1 MKTNYRFLSKFHG
14 FVFVL
19 LAVFSSQ
26 YVSAQQRDLDVGA
39 LASIIFYVLEGELE
53 PASPTVEFAR
63 LINNQVVD
71 QSQPLQVEA
80 LLNNTNDDISQ
91 VVLLLDG
98 EPVRVERAAPYQ
110 WGNNINQDPA
120 LFDLSVGQHTLTL
133 LVTEDNGGTFST
145 SITIDVVDF
154 QGLDVEFEN
163 LNSRFV
169 TGQSLMV
176 TVSANQA
183 NGTITNVAL
192 FYDGVLVRNER
203 SSPYQWGF
211 SDQPESSGIFASL
224 TPGTHTLTAVVTT
237 SSGLERSISQDILV
251 ETVVLSQVSLA
262 VNQAIAYEKSQEPAS
277 FTLSRTGSSLAQSV
291 AFELGSI
298 AGDGIASAQDY
309 DLVYRDTGAQVGNTL
324 NFQQGQTQRI
334 IEVRPIIDT
343 QFETP
348 ESLTITLINGAAYSV
363 VTPQAQ
369 GVRIFEARNTEANQQ
384 RFVGIFRPAD
394 GVSTMASGVLSLVL
408 RGDNQQAT
416 LNYSFTNLSSTQ
428 QDQFLDLAPSG
439 ITFADLPRGNT
450 VNDHVWDIEPAGIFT
465 TKQEVL
471 DALFSGSFFVR
482 ILSANYPQ
490 GEIIAFIQRTDTFG
504 GVEIPEQE
512 LTPEQ
517 VDRDIIRFL
526 NQSTFGA
533 TEEAYN
539 QLRAQISND
548 GSNRRQVYE
557 DWIDSQLDMQA
568 TSMTDLML
576 GITGN
581 EALDISTR
589 FERIHTFWTLAI
601 NSPDQLRHRLAQSLS
616 EILVISDDVNPILNA
631 YRGLTTYWD
640 VLASSGTGSYE
651 ALLGQVTRHTSM
663 GTYLSHLQNQKE
675 NAELGIFP
683 DENYAREIMQ
693 LFSFGLVHLNP
704 DGSFALDEN
713 NTPIPTYDNQVISEM
728 ARVFT
733 GLSVSRVV
741 VRDTDTDVENTNFN
755 ASDRNSSGNQAQWTH
770 PMRFFP
776 DFHDFGE
783 KRLFTDQGQQLVL
796 GARSATI
803 SDADQELD
811 LVISAVVAHSSTAP
825 RISRLL
831 IQQLV
836 TSNPSGAYVQR
847 VAAAF
852 GEDGDMRA
860 TIKAILLDQE
870 ARNPNVINVES
881 FGKQKSP
888 LFQLTSFMRMT
899 DVSSEFYLDGRNNNI
914 NFVNADRFDDDA
926 TFLRVGAFSTN
937 HINLAAPSVFNFY
950 SPDYAPPGDFANQ
963 SLVAPEMELLTETSL
978 FDTINDFFL
987 LIDRGTIDNGD
998 RADDY
1003 SLNRDQQTVRIN
1015 RNRLNAV
1022 YDAAPGTARD
1032 KAAALVDYLD
1042 FYYNASQIA
1051 LTADISGTRD
1061 FIIDAVVD
1069 SDGDDRLDLALYGIA
1084 NAPESL
1090 VQK

>member
-1 MKTNYRFLSKFHG
+1 MKTNNRFLSKFYV
-14 FVFVL
+14 FVFTVL
-19 LAVFSSQ
+19 TIFISQ
-26 YVSAQQRDLDVGA
+26 QAIAQQRDIDIGA
-39 LASIIFYVLEGELE
+39 LTNLILFILDEDNAGPSVG
-53 PASPTVEFAR
+53 FAQLR
-63 LINNQVVD
+63 NNQVVD

-80 LLNNTNDDISQ
+80 LLNNTVDGIAE
-91 VVLLLDG
+91 VVLLLDD
-98 EPVRVERAAPYQ
+98 EPVRTERVAPYQ
-110 WGNNINQDPA
+110 WGNNIVQDPE
-120 LFDLSVGQHTLTL
+120 LFSLSVGQHTLTL
-133 LVTEDNGGTFST
+133 VVRQDDGDTFRS
-145 SITIDVVDF
+145 SITINVVDF
-154 QGLDVEFEN
+154 QGLEVEFDN
-163 LNSRFV
+163 LNNRFEV
-169 TGQSLMV
+169 GQPLTV
-176 TVSANQA
+176 TVNASQP
-183 NGTITNVAL
+183 NGMITNIAL
-192 FYDGVLVRNER
+192 FYDGVFVRDER
-203 SSPYQWGF
+203 SLPYQWGF
-211 SDQPESSGIFASL
+211 PGQAESTGLFASL
-224 TPGTHTLTAVVTT
+224 TAGTHTLTAVVTT
-237 SSGLERSISQDILV
+237 LSGIERTISQEIVV
-251 ETVVLSQVSLA
+251 EAVELSQVSLA
-262 VNQAIAYEKSQEPAS
+262 VGQSVAFERSEESAS
-277 FTLSRTGSSLAQSV
+277 FTLSRTGSSLARSV
-291 AFELGSI
+291 NFELGSI
-298 AGDGIASAQDY
+298 GDDGAASAQDY
-309 DLVYRDTGAQVGNTL
+309 DLVYSDTGEQVSNTL
-324 NFQQGQTQRI
+324 NFLQGQTQRI
-334 IEVRPIIDT
+334 IEVRPVIDT

-348 ESLTITLINGAAYSV
+348 ESVAITLTNGSGYRVA
-363 VTPQAQ
+363 TPGAQ
-369 GVRIFEARNTEANQQ
+369 GVRIFEARNTQENEQT
-384 RFVGIFRPAD
+384 FVGIFRPVD
-394 GVSTMASGVLSLVL
+394 GVNTIASGVLSLVV

-416 LNYSFTNLSSTQ
+416 LNYSFTSLSSRQ

-439 ITFADLPRGNT
+439 ITFADLPAGNE
-450 VNDHVWDIEPAGIFT
+450 VNDYVWNIEPGGFFT
-465 TKQEVL
+465 SSQEVL
-471 DALFSGSFFVR
+471 DALFNGNFFVR
-482 ILSANYPQ
+482 ILSDNFPQ
-490 GEIIAFIQRTDTFG
+490 GEIVAVIQRTGTFG
-504 GVEIPEQE
+504 GVEIPEE
-512 LTPEQ
+512 VLTPAQ

-539 QLRAQISND
+539 ELRAQINNN

-557 DWIDSQLDMQA
+557 DWIDSQLDMQP
-568 TSMTDLML
+568 TNMTDLMI

-581 EALDISTR
+581 EALDIATR

-640 VLASSGTGSYE
+640 MLASSGTGSYE
-651 ALLGQVTRHTSM
+651 TLLGQVTRHTSM

-693 LFSFGLVHLNP
+693 LFSFGLVHLNQ
-704 DGSFALDEN
+704 DGSFVLDSN
-713 NTPIPTYDNQVISEM
+713 NSPIPTYDNAVISEM

-733 GLSVSRVV
+733 GLSVSRIASNGS
-741 VRDTDTDVENTNFN
+741 DVENTNFN
-755 ASDRNSSGNQAQWTH
+755 ANDRNSSGNQAQWTH

-776 DFHDFGE
+776 EFHDFGA
-783 KRLFTDQGQQLVL
+783 KSLFTDNGQQFVL
-796 GARSATI
+796 GARAETI
-803 SDADQELD
+803 TAADRELD

-836 TSNPSGAYVQR
+836 TSNPSGAYVRR

-860 TIKAILLDQE
+860 VIKAILLDQE
-870 ARNPNVINVES
+870 ARNPNVIDVES

-914 NFVNADRFDDDA
+914 DFVNADRFDSDA
-926 TFLRVGAFSTN
+926 TFLRVGAFSTD
-937 HINLAAPSVFNFY
+937 HRNLAAPSVFNFY

-978 FDTINDFFL
+978 FDTINDFFI
-987 LIDRGTIDNGD
+987 LIDRGTIDNGA

-1015 RNRLNAV
+1015 RDRLNAV
-1022 YDAAPGTARD
+1022 YDDAPGSARD

-1051 LTADISGTRD
+1051 LTADVSGTRD

>member
-1 MKTNYRFLSKFHG
+1 MKNGNHFLSTFYV
-14 FVFVL
+14 FAFVL
-19 LAVFSSQ
+19 LTIVTSQ
-26 YVSAQQRDLDVGA
+26 QTHAQQRDVDAAALSNIILFILD
-39 LASIIFYVLEGELE
+39 GEE
-53 PASPTVEFAR
+53 AGPSVEFAQ
-63 LINNQVVD
+63 LTNNQVVD
-71 QSQPLQVEA
+71 QSQPLQIEA
-80 LLNNTNDDISQ
+80 LLNNTVDGISQ

-98 EPVRVERAAPYQ
+98 ELVRTETVVPYQ
-110 WGNNINQDPA
+110 WGINIAQDPA
-120 LFDLSVGQHTLTL
+120 LFALSVGQHTLTL
-133 LVTEDNGGTFST
+133 LVTEDDGDTFSST
-145 SITIDVVDF
+145 MTINVVDF
-154 QGLDVEFEN
+154 QGLEIEFEN
-163 LNSRFV
+163 LGSRFEV
-169 TGQSLMV
+169 DQPLMV
-176 TVSANQA
+176 TVNASQP

-192 FYDGVLVRNER
+192 FYDDVLVRNEI

-211 SDQPESSGIFASL
+211 PDQAESSGVFASL
-224 TPGTHTLTAVVTT
+224 TAGNHTLTAVVTT
-237 SSGLERSISQDILV
+237 LSGLERSISQEIVV
-251 ETVVLSQVSLA
+251 ETVALSQVSLA
-262 VNQAIAYEKSQEPAS
+262 VSEAVAYEKSEEPAR
-277 FTLSRTGSSLAQSV
+277 FTLSRTGSTLARSV

-298 AGDGIASAQDY
+298 GSDGSASPQDY
-309 DLVYRDTGAQVGNTL
+309 TLVYSDTGEPVGNTL
-324 NFQQGQTQRI
+324 DFEQGQSQRSI
-334 IEVRPIIDT
+334 DVRPIVDT
-343 QFETP
+343 EFETP
-348 ESLTITLINGAAYSV
+348 ESLAITLNNGFGYRV
-363 VTPQAQ
+363 VTSPVQ
-369 GVRIFEARNTEANQQ
+369 GVTILDARNTQANQQ
-384 RFVGIFRPAD
+384 NFVGIFRPAD
-394 GVSTMASGVLSLVL
+394 GVSTTAFGVLSLVVS
-408 RGDNQQAT
+408 GDNQQAT
-416 LNYSFTNLSSTQ
+416 LNYIVTNLSSTQ

-439 ITFADLPRGNT
+439 ITFADLPRGAT
-450 VNDHVWDIEPAGIFT
+450 VSDFVWEIEPGGIFT
-465 TKQEVL
+465 TSQEVL
-471 DALFSGSFFVR
+471 DALFSGNFFVR
-482 ILSANYPQ
+482 ILSENHPE
-490 GEIIAFIQRTDTFG
+490 GEIIAFIQRADTFG
-504 GVEIPEQE
+504 GVEIPEQD

-533 TEEAYN
+533 TEALYN
-539 QLRAQISND
+539 ELRAQINNS

-557 DWIDSQLDMQA
+557 DWIDSQLDMQP
-568 TSMTDLML
+568 TNMTDLMV

-581 EALDISTR
+581 EALGSATR
-589 FERIHTFWTLAI
+589 FERIHTFWTLAV
-601 NSPDQLRHRLAQSLS
+601 NSPDQLRHRWAQSLS

-640 VLASSGTGSYE
+640 MLASSGSGSYE
-651 ALLGQVTRHTSM
+651 TLLGQVTRHTSM

-675 NAELGIFP
+675 NIELGIFP

-693 LFSFGLVHLNP
+693 LFSFGLVHLNQ
-704 DGSFALDEN
+704 DGSFALDSN
-713 NTPIPTYDNQVISEM
+713 NAPIPTYDNAVISEM

-733 GLSVSRVV
+733 GMSLSRIAD
-741 VRDTDTDVENTNFN
+741 RDTDTDFENTNFN
-755 ASDRNSSGNQAQWTH
+755 ANDRNAGGNQAQWTH

-783 KRLFTDQGQQLVL
+783 KRLFTDQGQQLVID
-796 GARSATI
+796 ARANTI
-803 SDADQELD
+803 ADADQELD
-811 LVISAVVAHSSTAP
+811 LVVSAVVGHSSTAP

-836 TSNPSGAYVQR
+836 TSNPSRAYVQR
-847 VAAAF
+847 VATAF

-914 NFVNADRFDDDA
+914 NFVNADRFDSQA
-926 TFLRVGAFSTN
+926 TFLRVGSFSTN

-950 SPDYAPPGDFANQ
+950 SPDYAPPGDFASQ

-987 LIDRGTIDNGD
+987 FINRGTIDNGG
-998 RADDY
+998 RADTY
-1003 SLNRDQQTVRIN
+1003 SLDRGQQTVRIN
-1015 RNRLNAV
+1015 RDRLNAI
-1022 YDAAPGTARD
+1022 YDDALGSERD

-1051 LTADISGTRD
+1051 LTADVSGTRD